1 VALNGFLTFESLEN
15 AMRIITTTMSDCEF
29 YERIYA
35 ASTLASVSLQSDA
48 TTENFRATLKHALQ
62 QVYTTISIFIDQV
75 KQYFKKPKFIRA
87 FKPFSVEFQPLL
99 DDIIS
104 KEQTVRKLADMA
116 SMKGIQ
122 GKWDHELLKPPS
134 RVLEIYNIIS
144 DFGVRNHKSIRGH
157 GWIQERN
164 DDCHGGGGKKGRR

>member
-15 AMRIITTTMSDCEF
+15 AMRIITTPMSDCEF

-35 ASTLASVSLQSDA
+35 ASTLASVTLQSQA
-48 TTENFRATLKHALQ
+48 TTENFRTTLKSALQ

-75 KQYFKKPKFIRA
+75 KQYFKKPKLIGA

-99 DDIIS
+99 DDIIN
-104 KEQTVRKLADMA
+104 KEQTVRKLANMA

-122 GKWDHELLKPPS
+122 GRWNHELLKSPS
-134 RVLEIYNIIS
+134 RVLEVYNIIS
-144 DFGVRNHKSIRGH
+144 DFGVKNHKSISGH
-157 GWIQERN
+157 GWIQEGN
-164 DDCHGGGGKKGRR
+164 DNCHGGGGKKDRR

>member
-1 VALNGFLTFESLEN
+1 VALNGFQTIESLEN

-35 ASTLASVSLQSDA
+35 ASTLASVTLQSGA
-48 TTENFRATLKHALQ
+48 ITENFRTTLKSALQ

-75 KQYFKKPKFIRA
+75 KQYFKKPKLIRA
-87 FKPFSVEFQPLL
+87 FKPLSVEFQPLL
-99 DDIIS
+99 DDIIN

-122 GKWDHELLKPPS
+122 GKWDHELLKSLS
-134 RVLEIYNIIS
+134 RVPEVYTIIS
-144 DFGVRNHKSIRGH
+144 DFWVRNHKSISGH
-157 GWIQERN
+157 GWIQEGN
-164 DDCHGGGGKKGRR
+164 GNCHRGGGKKG

>member
-35 ASTLASVSLQSDA
+35 STLASVTLQSET
-48 TTENFRATLKHALQ
+48 TTENFRTTLKSALQ

-75 KQYFKKPKFIRA
+75 KQYFKKPKLIGA

-99 DDIIS
+99 DDIIN

-122 GKWDHELLKPPS
+122 GKWDHEFLKSPS
-134 RVLEIYNIIS
+134 RVLEVNNIIS
-144 DFGVRNHKSIRGH
+144 DFWVRNHKSIRGH
-157 GWIQERN
+157 G
-164 DDCHGGGGKKGRR
+164 

>member
-1 VALNGFLTFESLEN
+1 
-15 AMRIITTTMSDCEF
+15 MRTITTTMSDCEF
-29 YERIYA
+29 YERIYD
-35 ASTLASVSLQSDA
+35 ASTLASVTLRSEA
-48 TTENFRATLKHALQ
+48 TTKNFQTTLKSALQ

-75 KQYFKKPKFIRA
+75 KQYFKKPKFTGA

-99 DDIIS
+99 DDIIN

-122 GKWDHELLKPPS
+122 GKWSHELLKSPS
-134 RVLEIYNIIS
+134 RVLEVNNIIS
-144 DFGVRNHKSIRGH
+144 DFWVRNQKSIRGH

-164 DDCHGGGGKKGRR
+164 DNCHGGGGTKGRR